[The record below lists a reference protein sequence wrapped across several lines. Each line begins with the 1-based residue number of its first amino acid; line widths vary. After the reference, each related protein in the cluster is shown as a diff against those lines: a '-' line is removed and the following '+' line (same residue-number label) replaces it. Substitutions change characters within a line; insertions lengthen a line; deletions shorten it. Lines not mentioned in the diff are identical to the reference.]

1 MVPVRYGMIGFGGIA
16 ENRIAKEGFG
26 LDSKRFAPHPRAQL
40 CGACD
45 QNPAR
50 RSAAEALGV
59 EWYAD
64 SDSLIADS
72 RIEAILIATNNRT
85 HASLA
90 KNALLAGKHVFLE
103 KPAGVTEVEIKELV
117 DIAQTKGLSLVVDH
131 MMTKNS
137 YNLLA
142 REMVR
147 GKAIGHLEHL
157 VLHME
162 FPFGIESSEAATWR
176 CADPGELGGP
186 IGDVGSHCLY
196 MAEFL
201 SDDTIASLQCAYTP
215 KHLSIAVEDG
225 AVIHFTTQKGLTG
238 TIRVA
243 FDQPRGGL
251 TTTLQNLGYEL
262 YGSEG
267 AIFARATLFQLSG
280 HADEP
285 VGLTLESMQGSYHQ
299 KHTLGQVQNIYQ
311 SQIDEHVQSIRSG
324 NRLSGLDALHNL
336 QLILLAH
343 ASAKAGGTSLSSPQ
357 TN

>member
-26 LDSKRFAPHPRAQL
+26 LDSKRFSPHPQAQL
-40 CGACD
+40 IGVCD
-45 QNPAR
+45 QNPVR
-50 RSAAEALGV
+50 RSAADALGIGWYPDSEALLADASV
-59 EWYAD
+59 EAV
-64 SDSLIADS
+64 
-72 RIEAILIATNNRT
+72 LIATNNRS

-90 KNALLAGKHVFLE
+90 KKALLAGKHVFLE
-103 KPAGVTEVEIKELV
+103 KPAGVTEAEVKDLV
-117 DIAQTKGLSLVVDH
+117 YLAQERGLSLIVDH

-137 YNLLA
+137 YNQLA
-142 REMVR
+142 REMILDN
-147 GKAIGHLEHL
+147 AIGKLEHL

-186 IGDVGSHCLY
+186 IGDVGSHCFY

-201 SDDTIASLQCAYTP
+201 SDDTIVSLQCVYTP

-225 AVIHFTTQKGLTG
+225 AIINFTTRKGLDG

-251 TTTLQNLGYEL
+251 NTTVQNLGYEV

-285 VGLTLESMQGSYHQ
+285 VGLTLESIQGTYHQ

-311 SQIDEHVQSIRSG
+311 SQIAEHAQAIRSG
-324 NRLSGLDALHNL
+324 ERLSGLQALHNL

-343 ASAKAGGTSLSSPQ
+343 ASAQAGGRRLTVSE
-357 TN
+357 TI

>member
-1 MVPVRYGMIGFGGIA
+1 MDPVRYGMIGFGGIA

-26 LDSKRFAPHPRAQL
+26 LDSKRFSAHPQAQL
-40 CGACD
+40 IGACD
-45 QNPAR
+45 QNPNR
-50 RSAAEALGV
+50 QSAAEALGIG
-59 EWYAD
+59 WYPD
-64 SDSLIADS
+64 SDTMLADA

-85 HASLA
+85 HAALA
-90 KNALLAGKHVFLE
+90 KKALLAGKHVFLE
-103 KPAGVTEVEIKELV
+103 KPAGVTEAEIKDLV
-117 DIAQTKGLSLVVDH
+117 DIAQERGLSLIVDH

-142 REMVR
+142 RDMIR
-147 GKAIGHLEHL
+147 DNAIGRLEHL

-162 FPFGIESSEAATWR
+162 FPYGIESSEAATWR

-186 IGDVGSHCLY
+186 IGDVGSHCFY

-201 SDDTIASLQCAYTP
+201 SDDTIVSLQCVYTP

-225 AVIHFTTQKGLTG
+225 AIINFTTLKGLKG

-251 TTTLQNLGYEL
+251 TSTLENLGYEV

-280 HADEP
+280 HGDEP
-285 VGLTLESMQGSYHQ
+285 VGLVLESLQGTYHQ
-299 KHTLGQVQNIYQ
+299 KHSLGQVQNIYQ
-311 SQIDEHVQSIRSG
+311 SQIAEHTQSIRSG
-324 NRLSGLDALHNL
+324 ERLSGRQALHNL

-343 ASAKAGGTSLSSPQ
+343 ISAQAGGKRLTIPK
-357 TN
+357 TI